1 MLEESA
7 IKLSERESLLKSFV
21 LFFGVIEI
29 FLVFI
34 FYNYYKIEKEHLQ
47 EQLFLEMKNY
57 SFFFK
62 DERFDIDVVNAK
74 KDSKLYE
81 LHFDKESIFILAPLE
96 KESLLKIYYPI
107 QRYEALL
114 KKIEKKVFQRFI
126 LLSIV
131 AIIIAFAFSIYS
143 LSPLRDSLKL
153 LEEFIKDIIHDLN
166 TPLTSIF
173 INLKMMDKDNEEVK
187 SITQS
192 TNVIS
197 MLHKNL
203 DTYLKDTKFESE
215 KFSAKDLL
223 LEHVN
228 FFSNMYDYLNFEI
241 DLDDKIIKSDR
252 NAFGRI
258 IYNLLSN
265 ACKYNTTKGF
275 IKITLKENTLS
286 ISNDSYGIQN
296 SSKIFE
302 RFYKE
307 DERGLGIGLHIV
319 EKLCN
324 ELKIEKKLHIDKNI
338 VTISLNLEH
347 LI

>member
-1 MLEESA
+1 MLEELA
-7 IKLSERESLLKSFV
+7 IKLSERESLIKSFI

-62 DERFDIDVVNAK
+62 DERFDIDVVDAK

-81 LHFDKESIFILAPLE
+81 LHFDKESLFILTPLE
-96 KESLLKIYYPI
+96 QGSLLKIYYPI
-107 QRYEALL
+107 QSYEALL
-114 KKIEKKVFQRFI
+114 EAIEKRVLLRFV

-131 AIIIAFAFSIYS
+131 AIIIAFAFSLYS
-143 LSPLRDSLKL
+143 LSPLKESLKL

-166 TPLTSIF
+166 TPLTSIM
-173 INLKMMDKDNEEVK
+173 INLKMMDKNDEEVK
-187 SITQS
+187 SIAQS
-192 TNVIS
+192 VNVIS

-203 DTYLKDTKFESE
+203 DTYLKNTKFDSE
-215 KFSAKDLL
+215 KFSIKNVVT
-223 LEHVN
+223 EHVE
-228 FFSNMYDYLNFEI
+228 FFSGMYDYLKFEI
-241 DLDDKIIKSDR
+241 DLDDKIIKSDK

-265 ACKYNTTKGF
+265 ACKYNTTNGF
-275 IKITLKENTLS
+275 IKIILKENTLS
-286 ISNDSYGIQN
+286 ISNDSYGIKN
-296 SSKIFE
+296 SSKIFD

-319 EKLCN
+319 EKLCK
-324 ELKIEKKLHIDKNI
+324 ELNVEKKFDIDKNI
-338 VTISLNLEH
+338 VTISLNLEQ
-347 LI
+347 II